1 MAGHP
6 RDGGPVPG
14 TDKKVLFS
22 KKPIPAVE
30 STLPSVQWLP
40 KLPSLLFYGYRSYPA
55 FYSTLT
61 GVYPA
66 FYSLVTEVY
75 PAFCS
80 TVTGVYLAFYS
91 TLTGVYLAFY
101 STLTGV
107 RITIHSTNYRQPR
120 QQVISLRYDVTRHDY
135 NPHSAVYFL
144 QYREW

>member
-55 FYSTLT
+55 FYSMLT

-66 FYSLVTEVY
+66 FYSAL
-75 PAFCS
+75 
-80 TVTGVYLAFYS
+80 TGVYPAFYS
-91 TLTGVYLAFY
+91 TLTGVYPAFY